1 MSFWS
6 TFSFMSRPRVARG
19 TRGKCRDLST
29 CPGLVPEH
37 DHHQPGLSFGGRF
50 DEYGE
55 TSFLDH
61 LERGTDMNCRTDDSS
76 RHLSLT
82 TASLMRLVKDENA
95 MNDNT
100 IPQKT
105 LAPARTP
112 TSQVLSLNNHESS
125 LSFTA
130 VSSPCKSCS
139 LGLSGQPFPTHFI
152 LPFYSFIA
160 AHHFIWRLILPEALP

>member
-6 TFSFMSRPRVARG
+6 AFSVISRPRVARG
-19 TRGKCRDLST
+19 TRGKCQDLST
-29 CPGLVPEH
+29 CSESIPEH
-37 DHHQPGLSFGGRF
+37 DHHQPGLTPGWSFDG
-50 DEYGE
+50 YGE

-61 LERGTDMNCRTDDSS
+61 LERGTDMYCRADDSS
-76 RHLSLT
+76 RHFSLT

-95 MNDNT
+95 MNVDT
-100 IPQKT
+100 IPPKT

-112 TSQVLSLNNHESS
+112 TSQVSSLNNHESS

-139 LGLSGQPFPTHFI
+139 LSLSGQPFPTHFI